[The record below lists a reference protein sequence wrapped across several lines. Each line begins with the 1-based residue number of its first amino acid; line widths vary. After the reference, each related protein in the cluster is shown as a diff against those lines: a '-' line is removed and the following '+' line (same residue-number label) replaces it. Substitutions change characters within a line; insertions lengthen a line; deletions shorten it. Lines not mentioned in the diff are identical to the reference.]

1 MSESVSEA
9 ETAGSAGRTEPP
21 AASPAESHAVPEPAY
36 DPAAPAP

>member
-9 ETAGSAGRTEPP
+9 EIAGSAEIAGRAEP
-21 AASPAESHAVPEPAY
+21 PAESHALPEPAY